1 MVQWVIERV
10 VQPVVQPVHVMLP
23 CPLPAHT
30 AYLAALTPTATQ
42 CHAPIHHLS
51 YTSFTTLAHSQSHII
66 HHHPSFIIF
75 IIHYHQSACV
85 LNGQCA
91 CPCPSHV
98 HETLGLHPLP
108 YSNIYPQ
115 RLPIHAIY
123 LHCRTTY
130 IHIYIYTYL
139 SIYISLYISIY
150 ITVYVL
156 TYNSI
161 YISIHRYGPGQ
172 SSISLPPDSNPNSTS

>member
-1 MVQWVIERV
+1 MRTSLDITSTLAVTVLAACV
-10 VQPVVQPVHVMLP
+10 LASV
-23 CPLPAHT
+23 LPA
-30 AYLAALTPTATQ
+30 AAATRYDPALRFRSVTTP
-42 CHAPIHHLS
+42 H
-51 YTSFTTLAHSQSHII
+51 
-66 HHHPSFIIF
+66 F
-75 IIHYHQSACV
+75 IIHYHQSACA

-98 HETLGLHPLP
+98 HETLGLHPLL

-123 LHCRTTY
+123 LRCRATY
-130 IHIYIYTYL
+130 IHTYIYIYIYTYI
-139 SIYISLYISIY
+139 SIYISIYIAIYIAIY

-172 SSISLPPDSNPNSTS
+172 SSISLPPNSNPNSTS